1 MKSETQAKFSYNS
14 KLERTKS
21 TIESD
26 IVVSYTSNDMVSY
39 GDYVNLYDEFD
50 NYLDFDRTDNINE
63 VVSSIREIFKDLTED
78 ELKVII
84 KKDNYELFAV
94 YDNSNIKKVRVKK

>member
-26 IVVSYTSNDMVSY
+26 IEVSYISNDMIAY
-39 GDYVNLYDEFD
+39 GDYVNLYDKFD
-50 NYLDFDRTDNINE
+50 NYLDNINE

>member
-26 IVVSYTSNDMVSY
+26 IEVSYISNDMIAY
-39 GDYVNLYDEFD
+39 GDYVNLYDKFD

-63 VVSSIREIFKDLTED
+63 VVSSIREIFKDLDEEKLRVLIKREKD
-78 ELKVII
+78 ELIA
-84 KKDNYELFAV
+84 L
-94 YDNSNIKKVRVKK
+94 YDESNTRKVKKR